1 MEWIFDA
8 WSYVAS
14 NGKEIFWWF
23 LTISLIVVVPSLIC
37 RNGGT
42 DWDRDYGPIIKNEDE
57 MTVAEQVIAFRIA
70 DQTSLLRTNT
80 MWLQAIYAG
89 LVFFGLMI
97 GNVFLLN
104 D

>member
-14 NGKEIFWWF
+14 NVKEIFWWF
-23 LTISLIVVVPSLIC
+23 LTISLIAVVPSLIS
-37 RNGGT
+37 NGWGT
-42 DWDRDYGPIIKNEDE
+42 DWDRDYGPIIKNENE

-80 MWLQAIYAG
+80 RWLAAIYMVLVIFG
-89 LVFFGLMI
+89 WIIGSVFF
-97 GNVFLLN
+97 LN